1 MSKQQNE
8 EPNNQQPL
16 TEDLTVKEDTEAAVK
31 GGAGMKTVRFK
42 PGKDLQP

>member
-1 MSKQQNE
+1 MNQQTSE

-16 TEDLTVKEDTEAAVK
+16 TEDLTVNEDTEAAVK
-31 GGAGMKTVRFK
+31 GGPGVKTVRFK